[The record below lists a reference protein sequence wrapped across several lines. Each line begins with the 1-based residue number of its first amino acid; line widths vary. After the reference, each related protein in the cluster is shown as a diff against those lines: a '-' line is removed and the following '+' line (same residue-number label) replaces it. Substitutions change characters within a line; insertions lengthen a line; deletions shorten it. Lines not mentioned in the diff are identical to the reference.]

1 VNPVLA
7 IDGMPVIPPEIKAR
21 IEAIAFLE
29 AIREGDYAGAARAQ
43 ERIQKHGYFIGRA
56 PEKRPARK
64 PPRQP
69 REAFKS

>member
-1 VNPVLA
+1 MNPA
-7 IDGMPVIPPEIKAR
+7 EPDEIIIPPEIRAR

-43 ERIQKHGYFIGRA
+43 ERIQKHGYLIGRA

-64 PPRQP
+64 APRKS
-69 REAFKS
+69 REVTQ